1 MFCLDAMIGCLVLLL
16 SADAFSFDVVR
27 LFAVEPDSAV
37 LILLDVDAVIYF
49 VCLL

>member
-1 MFCLDAMIGCLVLLL
+1 MFCFDAMIVCLVLLR
-16 SADAFSFDVVR
+16 SADASSFVAVQ

-37 LILLDVDAVIYF
+37 LILLDVDAVVYL

>member
-1 MFCLDAMIGCLVLLL
+1 MFYFDAMIGCLVLLL
-16 SADAFSFDVVR
+16 SADASSFDAVQ

-37 LILLDVDAVIYF
+37 LILPDVEAVVYL

>member
-1 MFCLDAMIGCLVLLL
+1 MIGCLVLLL
-16 SADAFSFDVVR
+16 SGDASYFDAVQ

-37 LILLDVDAVIYF
+37 LILLDVDAVIYL

>member
-1 MFCLDAMIGCLVLLL
+1 MFCFDAMIGCLVLLL
-16 SADAFSFDVVR
+16 FANASSFDVVQ

-37 LILLDVDAVIYF
+37 LILLDVGAVFYL